1 MDISARTQM
10 AFDILTGLK
19 AELPNRFDREIANAR
34 QRSTTLI
41 SDGKDWD
48 AGNALWQLVG
58 DIQRQIAPQ
67 YFYNARTVVA
77 VARRLRSRGL
87 EKLEATLTDANSALD
102 RGDYGKNGDCARYG
116 EGVAPDKRYGSVHQM
131 NLAIMS
137 MSSKPPSSSTAFTR
151 LPSIT

>member
-102 RGDYGKNGDCARYG
+102 RGDYGTCVKKCRGVIEAG
-116 EGVAPDKRYGSVHQM
+116 EQANAQAQLVANR
-131 NLAIMS
+131 
-137 MSSKPPSSSTAFTR
+137 PSYPAVGRRIR
-151 LPSIT
+151 LFG